1 MTDKQLH
8 HVYLVVKAAIL
19 AVALILLISGV
30 QCIDI
35 GDKAGSLVFCW
46 LSGVLMCAFAT
57 LEE

>member
-1 MTDKQLH
+1 MSKKEMRQ
-8 HVYLVVKAAIL
+8 VYLVVKTVLL
-19 AVALILLISGV
+19 ALSLVLLISGV